1 MTRDHVAVV
10 VVGAGPCGIGCVR
23 ELHRLG
29 AASPDRVLVLE
40 AADHPGGLGASVVD
54 QAGFTW
60 DRGGHVVFSHHGEFD
75 RLLLDVLGDEVL
87 HHDRSSWVLA
97 DGAWVPYPFQN
108 NLHRL
113 GPEGAR
119 ECLVGMIE
127 AAGSRPAQPAAGHGV
142 GGDGAGDGAGAGE
155 PSFAAW
161 IQATFGPG
169 VARRFLT
176 PYNTKVWATDPAD
189 MGAGWIAE
197 RVSVTDWRTVLA
209 NTLARRDDLAWGPNN
224 RFTFPAVGGTG
235 EIWARA
241 AAPLAPLIRYGVPV
255 ERVHAGERWVEA
267 GGGRTS
273 FDHLVTTMPLDLL
286 VARTVDAPDEVREAA
301 AMLVHNTVH
310 VVGVGVE
317 APLVDDRSW
326 LYFPDPEVPFYRA
339 TNFAKYS
346 PANVPGADTARYS
359 SWMCEVAS
367 SATHPRTLDHIGPD
381 VVDAL
386 RHTGLVPPDAPIASL
401 HVEELPYA
409 YPVPTRGRDAA
420 LAVVQPWLDARGI
433 YARGRFGT
441 WRYEIGNMDHAV
453 KMGIDVARRIVSG
466 TAEELV

>member
-1 MTRDHVAVV
+1 VTRDHVAVV
-10 VVGAGPCGIGCVR
+10 VLGAGPCGIGCVR
-23 ELHRLG
+23 ELDRLG
-29 AASPDRVLVLE
+29 AASPDRVVVLE
-40 AADHPGGLGASVVD
+40 AADRAGGLGASVVD
-54 QAGFTW
+54 AAGFTW
-60 DRGGHVVFSHHGEFD
+60 DRGGHVVFSHYGEFD
-75 RLLLDVLGDEVL
+75 RLLLEVLGDDVL
-87 HHDRSSWVLA
+87 RHDRSSWVLA

-113 GPEGAR
+113 GPEGAH

-127 AAGSRPAQPAAGHGV
+127 AARGGGRDAA
-142 GGDGAGDGAGAGE
+142 AGAGAAGSGVDGE
-155 PSFAAW
+155 MSFAAW

-169 VARRFLT
+169 VAGRFLT
-176 PYNTKVWATDPAD
+176 PYNTKVWATDPAA

-197 RVSVTDWRTVLA
+197 RVSVSDWRTVLG
-209 NTLARRDDLAWGPNN
+209 NTLAGRDDLAWGPNN
-224 RFTFPAVGGTG
+224 RFSFPATGGTG

-241 AAPLAPLIRYGVPV
+241 AAPLAPLIRYGVAV

-267 GGGRTS
+267 GGQRTS
-273 FDHLVTTMPLDLL
+273 FDHLVTTLPLDRL
-286 VARTVDAPDEVREAA
+286 VAATVDAPDHVREAA
-301 AMLVHNTVH
+301 AALVHNTVH

-317 APLVDDRSW
+317 APLTDDRSW

-339 TNFAKYS
+339 TNFAKYA
-346 PANVPGADTARYS
+346 PANVPGSDTDRYS

-367 SATHPRTLDHIGPD
+367 SATHPRRLDRLGD
-381 VVDAL
+381 EVVDAL
-386 RHTGLVPPDAPIASL
+386 RRTGLVADDAAIASL

-409 YPVPTRGRDAA
+409 YPVPTLGRDAA
-420 LAVVQPWLDARGI
+420 LAVIQPWLDARGI

-466 TAEELV
+466 TPEELV